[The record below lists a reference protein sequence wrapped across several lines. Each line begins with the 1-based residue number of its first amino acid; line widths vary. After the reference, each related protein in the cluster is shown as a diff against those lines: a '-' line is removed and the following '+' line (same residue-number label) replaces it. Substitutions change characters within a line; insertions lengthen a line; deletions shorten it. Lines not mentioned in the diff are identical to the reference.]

1 MADDY
6 GGSEID
12 INEAED
18 FNDVEDEFSDDSQ
31 RSADYESEHDAN
43 G

>member
-18 FNDVEDEFSDDSQ
+18 FNEVED
-31 RSADYESEHDAN
+31 
-43 G
+43 